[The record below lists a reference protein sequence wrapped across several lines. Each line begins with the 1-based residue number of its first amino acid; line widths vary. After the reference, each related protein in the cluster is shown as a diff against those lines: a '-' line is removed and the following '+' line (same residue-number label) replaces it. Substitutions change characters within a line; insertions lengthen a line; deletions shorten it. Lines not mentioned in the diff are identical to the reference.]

1 MIHIGKTIEE
11 ELRRQERSVTWFAKK
26 LYCNRQNIYD
36 IFKRESIDTT
46 LLRRISDILDYNFF
60 KDLSKDFDDSKQQN
74 NI

>member
-11 ELRRQERSVTWFAKK
+11 ELRRQERSVTWFARK

-60 KDLSKDFDDSKQQN
+60 NDLSKDFDDSKQQN